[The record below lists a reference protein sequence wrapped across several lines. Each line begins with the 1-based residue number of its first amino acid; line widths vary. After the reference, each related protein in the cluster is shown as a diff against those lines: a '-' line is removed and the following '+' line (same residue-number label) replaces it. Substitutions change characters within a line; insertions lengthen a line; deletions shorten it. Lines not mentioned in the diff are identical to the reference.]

1 MAIAEKLYF
10 PSHQRKLL
18 DPYLPDPHGPFPEF
32 RPWVTLTYA
41 SSLDSKISAGP
52 GKQTVLS
59 GPASKAMTHY
69 LRTKHD
75 GILVGS
81 GTAITDNPGLNS
93 RLSDAIDAPNGLALQ
108 PQPIILDR
116 RGRWTPQN
124 TKVVDLYRNGRG
136 KPVMVL
142 KSPPENDLDRWE
154 WSGRRDDGFEYHP
167 YLEFER
173 MLITLKA
180 IGIKSVMIEGGA
192 TIINTILSEHAHL
205 VDSVIITY
213 APVYLGQDGVS
224 VSPDGPLPK
233 FEKVAWLQMEDDVVM
248 CAVPK
253 K

>member
-1 MAIAEKLYF
+1 MATAGKLYF

-18 DPYLPDPHGPFPEF
+18 DPYLPHSQGPLPED
-32 RPWVTLTYA
+32 RPWITLTYA

-69 LRTKHD
+69 LRIKHD

-93 RLSDAIDAPNGLALQ
+93 RLSDAIEAQDRLSLQ
-108 PQPIILDR
+108 PRPIILDR
-116 RGRWTPQN
+116 RARWTPQGS
-124 TKVVDLYRNGRG
+124 KAVKLSSDGCG
-136 KPVMVL
+136 KPVNIFVGEAS
-142 KSPPENDLDRWE
+142 KRELDQYKVHGVE
-154 WSGRRDDGFEYHP
+154 CYP
-167 YLEFER
+167 YVDFPG
-173 MLITLKA
+173 MLMTLKA
-180 IGIKSVMIEGGA
+180 IGINSVMIEGGA

-205 VDSVIITY
+205 VDSVIMTY
-213 APVYLGQDGVS
+213 APVFLGQDGVS

-233 FEKVAWLQMEDDVVM
+233 FEKVAWLQLEDDVVM

-253 K
+253 R